1 MADPPFTLIYE
12 KKIAIENGD
21 LYGIYPLKMVI
32 VFRSYVRLQEGTLI

>member
-1 MADPPFTLIYE
+1 M
-12 KKIAIENGD
+12 KKKLAIENGD

>member
-1 MADPPFTLIYE
+1 MEDPPFTLIYE

-32 VFRSYVRLQEGTLI
+32 FRSYVRLQEGTLI